1 MPLRRG
7 SSGSAPISS
16 KPTVNCKLTQ
26 LWNFKNWSLKGFSKL
41 SHPPHVSAQNVL
53 LADETPGKD
62 YTTAHL
68 LSGAQCTRTVIISHF
83 PMEEE
88 LQRETTL
95 VSLSRAL
102 RAFTIIMRPIIL
114 FLWFLREKCWN
125 NSLVGA
131 DFKACLIIS
140 FNAHL
145 LQVLEF
151 LVNNKVI

>member
-1 MPLRRG
+1 MDLLPLFVAPNPLWTA
-7 SSGSAPISS
+7 SSPSYEILKIDLLKVFLNCPILPMYQLKTYYLQM
-16 KPTVNCKLTQ
+16 KP
-26 LWNFKNWSLKGFSKL
+26 
-41 SHPPHVSAQNVL
+41 
-53 LADETPGKD
+53 PGKD
-62 YTTAHL
+62 CTTAHL
-68 LSGAQCTRTVIISHF
+68 LFGAQCTRTVIISHF

-140 FNAHL
+140 FNVHL